1 MPVPAALPSFVRAN
15 GPDSILAIAA
25 RPRARA
31 NSIEGIQGDALKV
44 RIAAP
49 PVDGAANEAME
60 RYLAEVLRVAR
71 SRVQV
76 LHGATSRHKALRI
89 VGLTPSEV
97 LHRLNLPPADSR
109 R

>member
-1 MPVPAALPSFVRAN
+1 MPAPAPLPSFIRAI
-15 GPDSILAIAA
+15 GPDAILAVAA

-31 NSIEGIQGDALKV
+31 NSVDGIQGNALKV

-49 PVDGAANEAME
+49 PVDGAANEAIE
-60 RYLAEVLRVAR
+60 RCLAEALRVAR

-76 LHGATSRHKALRI
+76 LHGAASRHKALRI

-97 LHRLNLPPADSR
+97 LDRLNLPPAAFPS
-109 R
+109 

>member
-1 MPVPAALPSFVRAN
+1 MPAPAPLPSFIHAN
-15 GPDSILAIAA
+15 GPDSILALAA

-31 NSIEGIQGDALKV
+31 NSVDGIQGDALKV
-44 RIAAP
+44 RIAAH
-49 PVDGAANEAME
+49 PVDGAANEAVE

-97 LHRLNLPPADSR
+97 LDRLKLPPAASPS
-109 R
+109 